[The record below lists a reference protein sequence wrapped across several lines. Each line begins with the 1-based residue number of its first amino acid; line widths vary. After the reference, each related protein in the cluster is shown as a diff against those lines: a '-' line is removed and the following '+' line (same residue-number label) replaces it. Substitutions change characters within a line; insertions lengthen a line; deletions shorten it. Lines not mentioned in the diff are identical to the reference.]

1 MKFSK
6 HLIVAL
12 FLIQL
17 SNIYSQETIPIP
29 DVGFEEALIDLNLD
43 SNGLNGNILRSDA
56 EAIINLNINNPENN
70 KNLPNVFS
78 VIKSLSGIEYF
89 SNLKRLDC
97 SNNKI
102 QSLNLAK
109 NKNLTFLNCSYNE
122 LKELNV
128 RENSLLTA
136 LSCDNNQL
144 ETLMLGEHVVLK
156 DLFCNTNRLQ
166 ELDISNCKSLEN
178 LDASDNILRFI
189 TVNKFAYTKN
199 KDAWYKD
206 EITSYAS
213 EEDMANTTKI
223 NMDKTNEEKKKSTID
238 TYEQNFQKKVVAE
251 YEKNILNKKHLQ
263 TEQSKLIDKYNL
275 NGEVLKI
282 WIEKFGTLP
291 KLKKNLEM
299 AK

>member
-6 HLIVAL
+6 HLIAAL

-29 DVGFEEALIDLNLD
+29 DIGFEEALIDLNLD

-56 EAIINLNINNPENN
+56 ENIINLNINNPENN

-78 VIKSLSGIEYF
+78 AIKNLSGIEHF

-102 QSLNLAK
+102 HTLNLSK
-109 NKNLTFLNCSYNE
+109 NKNLNLLNCSYNT
-122 LKELNV
+122 LQELNLK
-128 RENSLLTA
+128 NNTLLTA
-136 LSCDNNQL
+136 VSCDNNQL
-144 ETLMLGEHVVLK
+144 ETLILGEHSALK

-166 ELDISNCKSLEN
+166 KLDISNCESLEN
-178 LDASDNILRFI
+178 LDASDNTLRFI
-189 TVNKFAYTKN
+189 TVNKFAYQKN
-199 KDAWYKD
+199 KDIWYKD

-213 EEDMANTTKI
+213 KENIVNATKS
-223 NMDKTNEEKKKSTID
+223 NAGKTSKEKKKD
-238 TYEQNFQKKVVAE
+238 TVHTYKQSFQKKVVAE

-263 TEQSKLIDKYNL
+263 TEQSKLLHKYNL
-275 NGEVLKI
+275 SGEALQK
-282 WIEKFGTLP
+282 WIEKFSTLP
-291 KLKKNLEM
+291 ALKKNLETV
-299 AK
+299 K